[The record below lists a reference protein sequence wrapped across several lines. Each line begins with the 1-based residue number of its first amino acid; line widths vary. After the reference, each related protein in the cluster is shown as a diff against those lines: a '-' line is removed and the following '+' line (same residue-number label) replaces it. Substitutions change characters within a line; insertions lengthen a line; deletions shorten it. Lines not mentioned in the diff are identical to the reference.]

1 MLLNL
6 AENYSVKIL
15 TIIFILNYKLIR
27 KYFESTMIR
36 NFSAESFTALTL
48 LLTLLFADG
57 NYAQDK
63 KIRVSPKAG
72 VSQTVGLTDI
82 SISYSRPGVKGRTI
96 WGELVPYGKVWRAGA
111 DEATKI
117 TFSTDV
123 LIEGKKLA
131 AGSYSFFVI
140 PNKNEWTVIFNKV
153 SDQWGAFEY
162 NESQDAIRF
171 KVKPQTIDFQEWL
184 TYSFYKTS
192 ETSALISLVWE
203 KMKIIFKVEGS
214 KK

>member
-1 MLLNL
+1 
-6 AENYSVKIL
+6 
-15 TIIFILNYKLIR
+15 
-27 KYFESTMIR
+27 MIR
-36 NFSAESFTALTL
+36 IFSTVSFTALIL
-48 LLTLLFADG
+48 VLTLLFADG
-57 NYAQDK
+57 NYAQDR

-82 SISYSRPGVKGRTI
+82 SISYSRPGVKGRSI

-123 LIEGKKLA
+123 LIEGKKLS

-140 PNKNEWTVIFNKV
+140 PNKNEWTIIFNKV
-153 SDQWGAFEY
+153 ADQWGAFEY
-162 NESQDAIRF
+162 NESQDALRL
-171 KVKPQTIDFQEWL
+171 KVKTQSIDFQEWL

-192 ETSALISLVWE
+192 DSTALISLVWE
-203 KMKIIFKVEGS
+203 KMKVIFKVEGS